1 MNIND
6 VFPSDYLKANDLKG
20 RKVKVTIQHVE
31 VKKIG
36 DDTKPVIYFDG
47 KDKGLVLNK
56 TNGMVIAAAYGPET
70 EGWQGRSIFL
80 YSAKV
85 PFQGQ
90 MVDALRVEAVPEVS
104 AGTDDPP
111 F

>member
-6 VFPSDYLKANDLKG
+6 TFPSDYLKAADLKG
-20 RKVKVTIQHVE
+20 RKIKVTIESVE
-31 VKKIG
+31 IKKLG
-36 DDTKPVIYFDG
+36 DDTKPVVYFSG

-56 TNGMVIAAAYGPET
+56 TNAMVIASAYGPET
-70 EGWQGRSIFL
+70 DGWVGRPLHL

-85 PFQGQ
+85 SFQGS
-90 MVDALRVEAVPEVS
+90 MVDALRVEIMQDVS
-104 AGTDDPP
+104 TGEDPP